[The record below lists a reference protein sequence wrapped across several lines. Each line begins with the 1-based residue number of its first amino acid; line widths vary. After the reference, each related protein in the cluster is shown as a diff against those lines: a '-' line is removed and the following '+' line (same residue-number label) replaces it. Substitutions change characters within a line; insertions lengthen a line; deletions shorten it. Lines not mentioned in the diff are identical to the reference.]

1 MTVDDSTAGQGAPRR
16 PLDPTPLAGPAEPQG
31 AAPSGAVP
39 PEEEPAEAVPEET
52 AVLDGT
58 AGPAETAVP
67 VGPAESSVP
76 AGSAEPGSAS
86 AEPRPATHGVE
97 PMPSQ
102 PRRSPAIWAVMGA
115 LVVVL
120 VLVVTVSA
128 SAGAFALAAVLASAG
143 ICRAVLPG
151 AVVGLAVR
159 SRTADVVFYLV
170 LAAAMAFLA
179 QTAPDL

>member
-16 PLDPTPLAGPAEPQG
+16 PLDPTPLADPTEPQG

-39 PEEEPAEAVPEET
+39 PEDEPTKAVP
-52 AVLDGT
+52 D
-58 AGPAETAVP
+58 ETAVP
-67 VGPAESSVP
+67 DDPAETSVP
-76 AGSAEPGSAS
+76 AESAEPGPAP
-86 AEPRPATHGVE
+86 AEPRPVTPGVD
-97 PMPSQ
+97 PMPTQ

-179 QTAPDL
+179 QTAPNL